1 MPFKFSTKGQ
11 QLIELYTEMVSGG
24 YMRKDELGN
33 EHDMRDV
40 FSDFES
46 RFYRVPVKE
55 QFKKF
60 EIKTVLDYGCGG
72 SDWTSKNFDDNGQS
86 AQEYYGLDKCLRY
99 EPARGFDER
108 TQVDCVLS
116 FDVLEHVYISDVEN
130 TLNDIFSNAKKL
142 VILNIACY
150 PANALLP
157 NGENAHITVRD
168 SFWWKAQLDNFAL
181 KYPNIYIQLLT
192 SEDWRK
198 TKAFPVYRGKEWL
211 DSEKFVTE

>member
-1 MPFKFSTKGQ
+1 MEFTLSNKGQ
-11 QLIELYTEMVSGG
+11 QLIEMYKAMANDG
-24 YMRKDELGN
+24 YMRADGEARKPE
-33 EHDMRDV
+33 DV

-46 RFYRVPVKE
+46 RFYRSSIKE
-55 QFKKF
+55 QFIKYD
-60 EIKTVLDYGCGG
+60 IKTILDYGCGG